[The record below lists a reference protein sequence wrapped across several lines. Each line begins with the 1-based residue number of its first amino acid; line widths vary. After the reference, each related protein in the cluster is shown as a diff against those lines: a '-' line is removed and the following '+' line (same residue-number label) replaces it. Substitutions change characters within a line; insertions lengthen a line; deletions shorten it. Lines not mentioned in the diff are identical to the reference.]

1 MIYPVSSW
9 DSDSEMDDSS
19 NSGLPHVHMLDTSS
33 EADSDMLDSVG
44 YEGPTLQRGCIPKP
58 PPRSITSPA
67 LSKLTVILSSP
78 ISSSTNVP
86 DTLLALKAAS
96 INVPNT
102 SNAENIPGDGGHVRL
117 FHFGQLG
124 PGLSLARGAR
134 FNPTAGPGP
143 QMSCEQYLVS
153 LQVEMA
159 RLQQLNT
166 HMNMDKTT
174 STSANIARSSGGIP
188 LPTQP
193 SSPAQTVASTTGVIL
208 GAAQSIVAEGTSPA
222 TPAIP
227 GATAIHHSS
236 GGGPPGGESSLV
248 LGVEDVGGDDSQGN
262 AAHIEVIRKL
272 KGEAGSRRRGYNL
285 QQAMKMDDD
294 KVYNTFLQSV
304 RFSAVRAGIKYDRS
318 YRQQDIEVVNNV
330 CKLLAK
336 NNSYLTTKR
345 FPRYWPI
352 TEVLKQ
358 NLNNTRSYQNHNS

>member
-1 MIYPVSSW
+1 
-9 DSDSEMDDSS
+9 
-19 NSGLPHVHMLDTSS
+19 
-33 EADSDMLDSVG
+33 
-44 YEGPTLQRGCIPKP
+44 
-58 PPRSITSPA
+58 
-67 LSKLTVILSSP
+67 
-78 ISSSTNVP
+78 
-86 DTLLALKAAS
+86 
-96 INVPNT
+96 
-102 SNAENIPGDGGHVRL
+102 
-117 FHFGQLG
+117 
-124 PGLSLARGAR
+124 
-134 FNPTAGPGP
+134 
-143 QMSCEQYLVS
+143 
-153 LQVEMA
+153 MA

-227 GATAIHHSS
+227 GVDRDTPLFWWRTSRRRNLHWSW
-236 GGGPPGGESSLV
+236 V
-248 LGVEDVGGDDSQGN
+248 LKTQGN